1 MTSRELK
8 DLNKFNDTMGYGSAS
23 GARRSA
29 RTNKDEE
36 AKRDEGNVN
45 DNEMDMFDYCRDLA
59 NEEEED
65 EQMMEE
71 RRGRPVGKSITKKRT
86 GCESDVSYNSR
97 SSKDTEDDDDDHDK
111 DEDFVPVIVAS
122 SKKKQKSQRIDRS
135 RIKKPKKWEN
145 PDGLSNSPVPV
156 SLRVAFLQLDRKSSD
171 VVYPQA
177 GKAHKRHDYKPPGF
191 NSASPFEELE
201 RHLKD
206 LIGKDTDTY
215 DVLERDFAFIYY
227 DPTYESVSPDH
238 DGSISDMKS
247 RDTVLTPITDI
258 HEFKKALIS
267 SGLVLD
273 VGDNDDETIVS
284 TGSADSDSVPLQL
297 YHLDVVVTVKKAKT
311 TSATSRSRKAIK
323 KIKFNVLNPVIKI
336 KEEKESKKSKNDNTN
351 SSNSSDDDDED
362 ADEDDDDEV
371 YTYEIDGGKQSMG
384 SFELDYTD
392 VGDHFYDPVRAGA
405 VAIYNKKENKKMKKR
420 IGMKSPICVL
430 NDGRKKV
437 CIVLRSTDELIVY
450 IDKCKLK
457 QKRVKKGI
465 LEIDISLGEKL
476 QDDEYA
482 PPLHF
487 LSSQTSTGTV
497 GTKSINSPQERT
509 KSKASDTKKAALFNE
524 QLKVDIKTI
533 FTAYY
538 KYSPEYKK
546 KLCSEHYDVLLRR
559 YRNSH
564 TEVKKMMK
572 EVQQNQFGTLNWMN
586 GYQSLTRA
594 NVPPFSDNVEY
605 NWDCVND
612 MPSGRQEVTTPQQQG
627 LLIQQQMVSTVQSL
641 VQSKT
646 DTNKATA
653 IRIFRK
659 VLVNNNSNNNGNGS
673 SGNGSGDNDD
683 AVVIEQEIS
692 VILSTTDLDK
702 CTTGN
707 DVLKEAHAESQKLP
721 SSSALFHFDQS
732 DLDSLKSKD
741 KVIIYRFRDL
751 DPPSEKFKVMTIK
764 EILKGRNETV
774 NIEME
779 LINVHKESTLVDGG
793 GFMF

>member
-8 DLNKFNDTMGYGSAS
+8 DLNKFNETMGYGSAR

-29 RTNKDEE
+29 RTNNAD
-36 AKRDEGNVN
+36 VN
-45 DNEMDMFDYCRDLA
+45 DNDDDEFDMTDYCQKVA

-65 EQMMEE
+65 EEMMEE
-71 RRGRPVGKSITKKRT
+71 RRGRPVGKSTTKKTT
-86 GCESDVSYNSR
+86 GCESDGSYNS
-97 SSKDTEDDDDDHDK
+97 SGSNDTDDGIDDHDK
-111 DEDFVPVIVAS
+111 DEDFVPASNTKAKVAS
-122 SKKKQKSQRIDRS
+122 SKKKQKSQPIDRS
-135 RIKKPKKWEN
+135 RVKKPKKWEN
-145 PDGLSNSPVPV
+145 PDGLSNSPVQV

-171 VVYPQA
+171 IVYPLA

-191 NSASPFEELE
+191 NSASSFEELE

-206 LIGKDTDTY
+206 LIGKDTDNY

-227 DPTYESVSPDH
+227 DPTYESVSPGH

-247 RDTVLTPITDI
+247 RDTVLTPITDV

-323 KIKFNVLNPVIKI
+323 MIKFNVLNPVIKI
-336 KEEKESKKSKNDNTN
+336 KEEKEN
-351 SSNSSDDDDED
+351 
-362 ADEDDDDEV
+362 
-371 YTYEIDGGKQSMG
+371 
-384 SFELDYTD
+384 

-405 VAIYNKKENKKMKKR
+405 VAIYNKKENKKLKKR
-420 IGMKSPICVL
+420 IGMKSPICIL

-437 CIVLRSTDELIVY
+437 CTVLRSTDELIAY
-450 IDKCKLK
+450 IDKCKSK
-457 QKRVKKGI
+457 QNSVKKGV
-465 LEIDISLGEKL
+465 LELDIALGEKL

-497 GTKSINSPQERT
+497 GTKSVNSPQEKT

-533 FTAYY
+533 FIAYY

-546 KLCSEHYDVLLRR
+546 KLCSEHYDAMLRR

-572 EVQQNQFGTLNWMN
+572 EVQQHQFRTLNWMN

-594 NVPPFSDNVEY
+594 GVPPFSDNVEY

-659 VLVNNNSNNNGNGS
+659 VLVNNSNNSYGNG
-673 SGNGSGDNDD
+673 GSGDNDD
-683 AVVIEQEIS
+683 ALVTEQEIS

-779 LINVHKESTLVDGG
+779 LINVHIDPTAVDGG